1 MVNVQ
6 KTIIWTLYCQGF
18 SNKAIRDK
26 LIKKFPTI
34 TEKFIEEEIYEMQY
48 ILQDE
53 ESKLGYYKQL
63 NDEEQQFKQLVNL

>member
-1 MVNVQ
+1 MDSL
-6 KTIIWTLYCQGF
+6 KAIIWTLYSQKF
-18 SNKAIRDK
+18 SNKDIRDK

-53 ESKLGYYKQL
+53 ESKLGFYKAEYEQNELFNQL
-63 NDEEQQFKQLVNL
+63 INT